1 MFFSILKKV
10 KGKMKLIMKIIKY
23 ILYIIWGNIIASSL
37 YGFKWGPRKGEE
49 VSIKIDTLNKEIKDL
64 LQKKIYNIRNS
75 YFFYDGIYIY
85 FFKFLKN
92 G

>member
-1 MFFSILKKV
+1 
-10 KGKMKLIMKIIKY
+10 MKLMMKIIKY

-64 LQKKIYNIRNS
+64 LPKKIYIILEIAI
-75 YFFYDGIYIY
+75 FFMMGFIYI
-85 FFKFLKN
+85 FFN
-92 G
+92 S